1 MFSDRNLKSLI
12 IPLFLEQLLVTLVG
26 LADTLVVGFVSE
38 AAMSG
43 VSLVNSF
50 NTIFSYL
57 LLLRSPTVQ
66 QSLS

>member
-50 NTIFSYL
+50 NTIFYL